1 MVSVSKFSSIP
12 ACNIQMSGHK
22 LLWKQTDFTVSY
34 LQFSLEDSL
43 IVFENEEKDKECSI
57 VLNLHG
63 PHDIIKIST
72 LKTSVFLITSF
83 YLVILIVNIFK
94 SFKSKLQMYA

>member
-1 MVSVSKFSSIP
+1 
-12 ACNIQMSGHK
+12 MSGHK

-34 LQFSLEDSL
+34 LQFPLEDSL
-43 IVFENEEKDKECSI
+43 IVFENEEKDKDCSI
-57 VLNLHG
+57 FLNYLHG
-63 PHDIIKIST
+63 PYDIIKIST

-94 SFKSKLQMYA
+94 SLKSKLQMYA